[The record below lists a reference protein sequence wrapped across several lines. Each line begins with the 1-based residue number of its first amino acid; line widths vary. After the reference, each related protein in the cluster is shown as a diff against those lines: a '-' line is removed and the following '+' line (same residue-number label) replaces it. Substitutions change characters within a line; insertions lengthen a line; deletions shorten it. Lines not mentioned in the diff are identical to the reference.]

1 LSGLCDRGGEKD
13 RFDLFMTGG
22 VILILA
28 AALLIDPALALTAF
42 GLLLIAI
49 GVGGAWKQSRPKKP
63 TDS

>member
-1 LSGLCDRGGEKD
+1 MD